1 MNLKEYMVDYVGQ
14 KHNPNNDEVTV
25 EMIATTL
32 IEEFPELILLLAEEN
47 YLRGY
52 KQALDDVN
60 NIREKYGQQAKVY
73 PKV

>member
-14 KHNPNNDEVTV
+14 KHDPNNDEVTV

-32 IEEFPELILLLAEEN
+32 INEFPELILLLAEEN

-52 KQALDDVN
+52 EQALDDVN

>member
-52 KQALDDVN
+52 EQALDDVN